1 MAYRAIAIEYQ
12 IADKVCATQS
22 LYGGQQSTRSK
33 DLVDLAIICTTLS
46 FDARRI
52 RMSIQSES
60 RNRGLADF
68 TTITVP
74 QAMINGYLAL
84 ARTTRLLGDILDPAK
99 AISTVNAMLEPA
111 LSGTL
116 EDGTWDPVRQQWAEE
131 FWPKVSSAR
140 GPAERRCDHP

>member
-1 MAYRAIAIEYQ
+1 
-12 IADKVCATQS
+12 
-22 LYGGQQSTRSK
+22 
-33 DLVDLAIICTTLS
+33 
-46 FDARRI
+46 
-52 RMSIQSES
+52 MSIQSES

-99 AISTVNAMLEPA
+99 AISAVNAMLEPA